1 MFRFKVGRCLIMTQ
15 ETAQKMTKEQLLENE
30 AAALWLMENTSSDYL
45 RQDCIKDL
53 TIIRKELKVK
63 YKYNWL
69 TKKTLN

>member
-1 MFRFKVGRCLIMTQ
+1 MTQ